1 MYHNA
6 LEIEFKNAGLSFES
20 RKNITIKYDGQSIGT
35 YQPDFIVEN
44 KILIEL
50 KALPEIGRS
59 QTEQVWSYLKGCDY
73 KLALLVN
80 FGSKDLEIKRIVY
93 DTARGSSAL
102 SALSPRESAGVSDQ
116 IEEYVLNLIDTPG
129 HVDFTY
135 EVSRALA
142 AVEGAVLLVDATKGV
157 QAQTLANL
165 NLARKQNLVIIPVV
179 NKIDSPLARTEDVT
193 KEVATLLK
201 VQENEI
207 LHISAKDGTGVKE
220 LLGFIIEKVPA
231 PKGSKEAPLRALIFD
246 SLYDSF
252 RGIVTYVRVYD
263 GQITANDK
271 VSFFATKADGTVK
284 EVGYFLPSEHPT
296 NILKTGEIGYIVAG
310 IKETE
315 LVHIGDTITTKLQIT
330 NYKSQNI
337 VPLPGYENPK
347 PMVYVSLYPQDVD
360 DFDALKSALLQLK
373 LNDPSFSFE
382 PESKEALGRGFR
394 CGFLGVLHSEI
405 IAERIQREFAI
416 EIVISR
422 PSVEFQVTTEKRMD
436 LSVKT
441 STDWPDGEKILL
453 VKEPWVKLE
462 VIVPR
467 NFFPQVTQLLM
478 TLGGFSIGVVDLG
491 EERLLATFEVPLRQV
506 IADLYDKLKSVS
518 QGMASMDYEIIEL
531 RPADLVKLEIWTAGE
546 NQDALSVII
555 PRKDTYKEGKAIVE
569 KLKKTLPPQLFEVSL
584 QAACEG
590 RILARETLKAQRRD
604 VTGALYGGDVTRK
617 KKLLEKQKKGK
628 KELKAKGKINI
639 PSKVFLELFRS

>member
-1 MYHNA
+1 MDGLKNIRNFVIIAHIDHGKSTLA
-6 LEIEFKNAGLSFES
+6 DRFLELTQTIEK
-20 RKNITIKYDGQSIGT
+20 RKMKDQVLDQMDLEREKGITIKMQPVRMN
-35 YQPDFIVEN
+35 YQ
-44 KILIEL
+44 
-50 KALPEIGRS
+50 G
-59 QTEQVWSYLKGCDY
+59 YL
-73 KLALLVN
+73 
-80 FGSKDLEIKRIVY
+80 
-93 DTARGSSAL
+93 
-102 SALSPRESAGVSDQ
+102 
-116 IEEYVLNLIDTPG
+116 LNLIDTPG

-142 AVEGAVLLVDATKGV
+142 AVEGAILLVDATKGV

-165 NLARKQNLVIIPVV
+165 TLAKKQGLVIIPAV
-179 NKIDSPLARTEDVT
+179 NKIDSPLAREEDVAA
-193 KEVATLLK
+193 EVAALLSVK
-201 VQENEI
+201 EDEI
-207 LHISAKDGTGVKE
+207 LRISAKDGTGVKE
-220 LLGFIIEKVPA
+220 LLFSVIERVPA
-231 PKGSKEAPLRALIFD
+231 PTGRREAPLRALIFD
-246 SLYDSF
+246 SSYDSF
-252 RGIVTYVRVYD
+252 RGVVTYVRVVD
-263 GQITANDK
+263 GEIKVNDK
-271 VSFFATKADGTVK
+271 ISFFATNAEGSVK
-284 EVGYFLPSEHPT
+284 EVGYFLPSEHPSG
-296 NILKTGEIGYIVAG
+296 ILLAGEIGYVATG
-310 IKETE
+310 IKESE
-315 LVHIGDTITTKLQIT
+315 KVRIGDTITPQKTKIE
-330 NYKSQNI
+330 
-337 VPLPGYENPK
+337 PLVGYENPK
-347 PMVYVSLYPQDVD
+347 PMVYVSLYPQDID
-360 DFDALKSALLQLK
+360 DFDALKSALLELK

-422 PSVEFQVTTEKRMD
+422 PSVEFKVVTERQEE

-441 STDWPDGEKILL
+441 ATDWPDGQKVLSI
-453 VKEPWVKLE
+453 KEPWAHLE
-462 VIVPR
+462 IIVPR
-467 NFFPQVTQLLM
+467 DFFPQVTQLLLA
-478 TLGGFSIGVVDLG
+478 LGGFSIGVTDLG
-491 EERLLATFEVPLRQV
+491 EERLLASFEVPLRQV

-518 QGMASMDYEIIEL
+518 QGMASMDYEILEM

-569 KLKKTLPPQLFEVSL
+569 KLKKILPPQLFEVAL
-584 QAACEG
+584 QAVVEG

>member
-1 MYHNA
+1 MNTMNNIRNFVVISHIDHGKSTLA
-6 LEIEFKNAGLSFES
+6 DRFLELTQTIEK
-20 RKNITIKYDGQSIGT
+20 RKMKDQVLDQMDLEREKGITIKM
-35 YQPDFIVEN
+35 QPVRMN
-44 KILIEL
+44 YK
-50 KALPEIGRS
+50 G
-59 QTEQVWSYLKGCDY
+59 YL
-73 KLALLVN
+73 
-80 FGSKDLEIKRIVY
+80 
-93 DTARGSSAL
+93 
-102 SALSPRESAGVSDQ
+102 
-116 IEEYVLNLIDTPG
+116 LNLIDTPG

-165 NLARKQNLVIIPVV
+165 NLAKKQGLIIIPVV
-179 NKIDSPLARTEDVT
+179 NKIDSPLARTREVT

-201 VQENEI
+201 IDESEI
-207 LHISAKDGTGVKE
+207 LGISAKDGTGVGE
-220 LLGFIIEKVPA
+220 LLDFVIKKVPS
-231 PKGSKEAPLRALIFD
+231 PKGTRETPLRALIFD

-252 RGIVTYVRVYD
+252 RGIVTYVRVVD
-263 GQITANDK
+263 GEIKANDR
-271 VSFFATKADGTVK
+271 VSFFATKAEGSVK
-284 EVGYFLPSEHPT
+284 EVGYFLPSKHPAD
-296 NILKTGEIGYIVAG
+296 ILKTGEIGYVATG
-310 IKETE
+310 IKEAE
-315 LVHIGDTITTKLQIT
+315 RVHIGDTIVANKGEGEALA
-330 NYKSQNI
+330 
-337 VPLPGYENPK
+337 GYQNPK
-347 PMVYVSLYPQDVD
+347 PMVYVSLYPQDID
-360 DFDALKSALLQLK
+360 DFDALKAALLQLK

-382 PESKEALGRGFR
+382 AESKEALGRGFR

-422 PSVEFQVTTEKRMD
+422 PSVEFQVTTEKREE

-441 STDWPDGEKILL
+441 STDWPDGEKVLL
-453 VKEPWVKLE
+453 VKEPWVRLE

-467 NFFPQVTQLLM
+467 DFFPQVTQLLLS
-478 TLGGFSIGVVDLG
+478 LGGFSTEVVDLG
-491 EERLLATFEVPLRQV
+491 EERLLASFEIPLRQV

-518 QGMASMDYEIIEL
+518 QGMASMDYEILEL
-531 RPADLVKLEIWTAGE
+531 RTADLVKLEIWTAGE
-546 NQDALSVII
+546 NQEALSVIT

-584 QAACEG
+584 QAVVEG